1 MNEVTPAAVLLATLA
16 AEPEPAEPAEPEPNV
31 IVPIVH
37 GAALLTVMRIGA
49 SVLWPDPFSRTEHF
63 GARYEEAFTKPPKFE
78 SDNPAFRWD
87 GDSVFINLV
96 GHGLF
101 GSELYLRAR
110 QCHLGAPLSF
120 AFAAAG
126 STLWEYA
133 IEANGVRP
141 SAQDLVYTPLMG
153 LVLGEGRYV
162 AYRAAAGLS
171 SPGLRGAVRSILD
184 PFGELERL
192 AGTPC

>member
-1 MNEVTPAAVLLATLA
+1 VTPAAALLVMLA
-16 AEPEPAEPAEPEPNV
+16 AEPAVVEEAPAPNV
-31 IVPIVH
+31 VVPIVH
-37 GAALLTVMRIGA
+37 DVALLTVMRVSA

-63 GARYEEAFTKPPKFE
+63 GAHYEEAFTKPPRFDGDR
-78 SDNPAFRWD
+78 SAFRWD
-87 GDSVFINLV
+87 GDSVFINVV

-110 QCHLGAPLSF
+110 QCRLGVLGGL
-120 AFAAAG
+120 AFAVAG
-126 STLWEYA
+126 STLWEYGL
-133 IEANGVRP
+133 EANGVRP

-153 LVLGEGRYV
+153 LALGEGRYAV
-162 AYRAAAGLS
+162 HRAAAGIDS
-171 SPGLRGAVRSILD
+171 AVLRGLVRGIVD